1 MEVHDIHSNIM
12 SISETEQLIRQGH
25 MCQNY
30 VLELRRLKE
39 PKNSKEGK
47 VEDAKK
53 LDIKI
58 NDFIARLVATTKWD
72 TYVNRESELAIAK
85 LFMLRDK

>member
-30 VLELRRLKE
+30 VLELRWLKE
-39 PKNSKEGK
+39 PKKSKQGK
-47 VEDAKK
+47 AKDAKK
-53 LDIKI
+53 NSTSKSKI
-58 NDFIARLVATTKWD
+58 
-72 TYVNRESELAIAK
+72 S
-85 LFMLRDK
+85 